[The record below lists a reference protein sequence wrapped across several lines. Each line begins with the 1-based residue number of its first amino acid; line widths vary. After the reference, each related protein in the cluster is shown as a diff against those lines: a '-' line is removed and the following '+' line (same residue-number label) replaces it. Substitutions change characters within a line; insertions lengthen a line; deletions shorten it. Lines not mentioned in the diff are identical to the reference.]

1 MKHRYATLL
10 PLLLCTG
17 FTLAE
22 TPRLLPPLRQNV
34 TIPKGT
40 PMRYQ
45 GVRKDMTNYAVLVGR
60 MRLEGWLYADLSQ
73 DDGQVE
79 WISITFKPT
88 PAARAKLPYIADNY
102 DDEEIEITLRPPHRD
117 YFTPADVRSMLPAA
131 WLQGNPRKIRR
142 PAAIE
147 ISRLEMG
154 VECEHRH
161 YDAVVNKIG
170 TRPRSGKMPDNGEGC

>member
-17 FTLAE
+17 FALAE
-22 TPRLLPPLRQNV
+22 TPHLLPPLRQNV
-34 TIPKGT
+34 TIPQGT

-45 GVRKDMTNYAVLVGR
+45 GTLKDATNFAVLVGR
-60 MRLEGWLYADLSQ
+60 MRLEGWLYADLLQ
-73 DDGQVE
+73 DNGQAV
-79 WISITFKPT
+79 WSIAFKPT

-102 DDEEIEITLRPPHRD
+102 DDEEIEIMLIPPHCD
-117 YFTPADVRSMLPAA
+117 YFTLADARSMLPAA

-154 VECEHRH
+154 VECDQRH
-161 YDAVVNKIG
+161 YNAVVNKIG
-170 TRPRSGKMPDNGEGC
+170 TRPRSGKMPDNGEEC

>member
-1 MKHRYATLL
+1 MKPRYATLL

-17 FTLAE
+17 FALAE

-45 GVRKDMTNYAVLVGR
+45 GTLKDATNFAVLVGR

-73 DDGQVE
+73 DDGQAV
-79 WISITFKPT
+79 WSITFKPT
-88 PAARAKLPYIADNY
+88 PAARAKLPYIADDYN
-102 DDEEIEITLRPPHRD
+102 DAEIEIMLRPPHRN

-154 VECEHRH
+154 VECDHRN
-161 YDAVVNKIG
+161 YNAVVNKIG

>member
-17 FTLAE
+17 FALAE
-22 TPRLLPPLRQNV
+22 TPHLLPPLRQNV

-45 GVRKDMTNYAVLVGR
+45 GTLKDMPNYAVLVGR
-60 MRLEGWLYADLSQ
+60 MSLEGWLYADLSQ

-154 VECEHRH
+154 VECDHRN
-161 YDAVVNKIG
+161 YNAVVNKIG
-170 TRPRSGKMPDNGEGC
+170 TRPRSGKMPDNGEEC

>member
-17 FTLAE
+17 FALAE
-22 TPRLLPPLRQNV
+22 TPHLLPPLRQNV

-45 GVRKDMTNYAVLVGR
+45 GMHKDATDYAVLVGR
-60 MRLEGWLYADLSQ
+60 MRLEGWLYADLTEYEDQS
-73 DDGQVE
+73 G
-79 WISITFKPT
+79 WSITFKPT

-102 DDEEIEITLRPPHRD
+102 DDEEIEIMLIPPHRD
-117 YFTPADVRSMLPAA
+117 YFTLADARSMLPAA

-154 VECEHRH
+154 VECDQRN
-161 YDAVVNKIG
+161 YNAVVNKIG
-170 TRPRSGKMPDNGEGC
+170 TRPRSGKMPDNGVEC

>member
-17 FTLAE
+17 FALAE
-22 TPRLLPPLRQNV
+22 TPHLLPPLRQNV

-45 GVRKDMTNYAVLVGR
+45 GTLKDMTNYAVLVGR

-102 DDEEIEITLRPPHRD
+102 DDEEIEITLLPPHRD

-154 VECEHRH
+154 VECDHRN
-161 YDAVVNKIG
+161 YNAVVNKIG
-170 TRPRSGKMPDNGEGC
+170 TRPHSGKMPDNGEEC